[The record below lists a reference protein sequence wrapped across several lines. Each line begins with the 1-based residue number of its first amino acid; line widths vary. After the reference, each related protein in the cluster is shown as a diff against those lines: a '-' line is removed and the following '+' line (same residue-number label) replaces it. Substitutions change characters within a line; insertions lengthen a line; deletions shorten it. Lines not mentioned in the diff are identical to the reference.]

1 MDLNY
6 GIKFNDEEIS
16 YLKSLPT
23 DELEKI
29 LAKCQDYE
37 IKCDTNQQNRKILL
51 NSLYGALGNIHF
63 RMYDLRNATAITVF
77 GRVAI
82 QWIARKVNEY
92 LNRLCQTQNIEY
104 VFYCDTDSIYVN
116 VEGLVNKIGLSKFDT
131 TTKLVDFLDKFGREN
146 MEPVIDKGY
155 RELCEYMNNKEH
167 LMFMDREAIAC
178 PPIGSNGL
186 GGFWTA
192 KKRYALCVWD
202 MEGVRFVTPK
212 LKIMGLET
220 QKSSTPKSVQ
230 RALKESIRLML
241 QEGESALHEYFLE
254 YEKEYRKLNYKTIAK
269 VTSANNIAKYT
280 GPKGESL
287 PGCPGHIKA
296 VLAYHRIADGFPG
309 MTRVREGEKVMVL
322 PLMPGNMFNEETI
335 AWPSGTELPREIRA
349 DVVQSIDYTELFQK
363 SFVKPL
369 DALCKACDIHYEHRA
384 NLSDM
389 FNFFG

>member
-1 MDLNY
+1 MELNY
-6 GIKFNDEEIS
+6 GIKFNEEEMAYLETCTDEE
-16 YLKSLPT
+16 
-23 DELEKI
+23 LERI
-29 LAKCQDYE
+29 LAECEDYE

-63 RMYDLRNATAITVF
+63 RMYDLRNATAITTF

-92 LNRLCQTQNIEY
+92 LNQLCGTTNIEY

-116 VEGLVNKIGLSKFDT
+116 VEGLINKIGLTKFDT
-131 TTKLVDFLDKFGREN
+131 TTKLVDFLDNFGKNN

-155 RELCEYMNNKEH
+155 RELCEYMNNREH

-178 PPIGSNGL
+178 PPIGSMGL

-202 MEGVRFVTPK
+202 MEGVRFVEPK

-230 RALKESIRLML
+230 KALKESIRLML
-241 QEGESALHEYFLE
+241 IEGESSLHEYFLQ
-254 YEKEYRKLNYKTIAK
+254 YEKEYRQLNYKTIAS
-269 VTSANNIAKYT
+269 VSSANNIAKYSDA
-280 GPKGESL
+280 KGM
-287 PGCPGHIKA
+287 PIKGCPGHIKA

-309 MTRVREGEKVMVL
+309 MVRIREGEKVMIL
-322 PLMPGNMFNEETI
+322 PLQAGNMFDSESI

-349 DVVQSIDYTELFQK
+349 DVVECIDYPALFSK
-363 SFVKPL
+363 SFIKPL
-369 DALCKACDIHYEHRA
+369 QALCTACDIHYEHRA
-384 NLSDM
+384 SLADM
-389 FNFFG
+389 FDFF